1 MVPEAAKR
9 YGFFIYR
16 ASYNLD
22 SSLGLNPS
30 NLHRNGIA
38 FGVLPGFREPI
49 KPNTPAQI
57 NSKLSRPISI
67 MGDYIHFGTDGWG
80 YKVIDWHVK
89 ALQELPGTPVYQVAL
104 MPVGGLYGVT
114 EKMAEE
120 IADKM
125 YELNQRNI
133 TVWLRWC
140 HEMNGGW
147 YVWGHKPSL
156 FKRKWR
162 MVARAVK
169 RKAPDTYMMWAPN
182 ARYGD
187 SIHSI
192 RGGYTPYWP
201 GGDYVDIAALSFYH
215 FGGSS
220 RKNVIPEPTQA
231 VVKLKEF
238 SKLYGMKGKQK
249 PIVIAETSAPYTRSI
264 WGDWGTESEEK
275 IKLAWLKQV
284 FSPAMKYAVPEL
296 KAVSWFEIYKT
307 ETPPGRWYPKSE
319 DFRLLTG
326 DSTLSRKAADYLS
339 AEAN

>member
-1 MVPEAAKR
+1 MFPCYQLTRSLTCLTIVLS
-9 YGFFIYR
+9 FINYTT
-16 ASYNLD
+16 SKLD

-38 FGVLPGFREPI
+38 FGALPGFKEPI
-49 KPNTPAQI
+49 KPNTPEQI

-80 YKVIDWHVK
+80 YKVMDWHLKV
-89 ALQELPGTPVYQVAL
+89 LEELPGNPVYQVAL
-104 MPVGGLYGVT
+104 MPVGGLYSVT
-114 EKMAEE
+114 EEMAER

-125 YELNQRNI
+125 LEINQRNI

-169 RKAPDTYMMWAPN
+169 NKAPDTYMMWAPN

-187 SIHSI
+187 SIDSI

-201 GGDYVDIAALSFYH
+201 GTDFVDIAALSFYH

-220 RKNVIPEPTQA
+220 RRNTLPEPTQA
-231 VVKLKEF
+231 VKKLKEF

-249 PIVIAETSAPYTRSI
+249 AIVIAETSAPYTRYTGSG
-264 WGDWGTESEEK
+264 WLDWGNEAEEK

-284 FSPAMKYAVPEL
+284 FSAKMKREVPEL
-296 KAVSWFEIYKT
+296 KAVSWVIFQMISLSILRSSLTARLFE
-307 ETPPGRWYPKSE
+307 
-319 DFRLLTG
+319 
-326 DSTLSRKAADYLS
+326 
-339 AEAN
+339 

>member
-1 MVPEAAKR
+1 
-9 YGFFIYR
+9 
-16 ASYNLD
+16 
-22 SSLGLNPS
+22 
-30 NLHRNGIA
+30 
-38 FGVLPGFREPI
+38 
-49 KPNTPAQI
+49 
-57 NSKLSRPISI
+57 
-67 MGDYIHFGTDGWG
+67 
-80 YKVIDWHVK
+80 
-89 ALQELPGTPVYQVAL
+89 

-114 EKMAEE
+114 EAMAER

-125 YELNQRNI
+125 LELNQRNI

-140 HEMNGGW
+140 HEVEPLPQFHTSKHM
-147 YVWGHKPSL
+147 PSQIAPPIPI
-156 FKRKWR
+156 FKKKWR
-162 MVARAVK
+162 MVAHAVK
-169 RKAPDTYMMWAPN
+169 SKAPDTYMMWAPN

-231 VVKLKEF
+231 VEKLKEF
-238 SKLYGMKGKQK
+238 SKLYGMKGKRK
-249 PIVIAETSAPYTRSI
+249 PIVIAETSAPYTRSMGSG
-264 WGDWGTESEEK
+264 WGDWGYESEEK

-296 KAVSWFEIYKT
+296 KAVSWFEIYKK

-326 DSTLSRKAADYLS
+326 DTSLSRKAAEYLS
-339 AEAN
+339 AEPN